1 MKHRSLSMDNTQ
13 LPVRKGQ
20 MQYFP
25 LGMQGADSFIAHS
38 STPSE
43 FQGSQQRTTV
53 PKFSKNEISTRS
65 MLSATCAPLLAL
77 NQASDVSCKLS
88 RIVNLH
94 RASLSMA
101 LAVPPPRLL
110 PKLLLLACCPHGW
123 RARILPSHALLP
135 RRYHARIRPVDC
147 SNPRYDLS

>member
-1 MKHRSLSMDNTQ
+1 MDNTQ

-101 LAVPPPRLL
+101 LAVPPPAFTQVVVVGVL
-110 PKLLLLACCPHGW
+110 PTWLA
-123 RARILPSHALLP
+123 RENS
-135 RRYHARIRPVDC
+135 
-147 SNPRYDLS
+147 S